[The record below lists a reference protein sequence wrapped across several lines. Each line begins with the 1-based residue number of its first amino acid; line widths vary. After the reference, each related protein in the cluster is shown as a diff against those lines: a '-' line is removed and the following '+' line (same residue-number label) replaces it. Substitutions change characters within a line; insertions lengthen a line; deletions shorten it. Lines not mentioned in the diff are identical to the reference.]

1 MALGMRTFVTASVF
15 DDLGRT
21 IQRTLAR
28 TTNYGTAAALVRHYG
43 YDTETG
49 MLDTIQAGWDTTPTN
64 LTGNTWFQYDR
75 YTRDAVGNVKVV
87 EDRGLEP
94 GGAGSDIKE
103 CFVYDA
109 WNRLSRA
116 HSAPETGDG
125 SETVGCATSIG
136 TTISN
141 RGSTDPYDRTWTL
154 DDINRMST
162 SVDKIANATTTW
174 GYSAS
179 TKHAATSLT
188 GQTTGT
194 YTYNPVGAMTDR
206 NNDDLAYD
214 PQQRLKTYTTPGVD
228 DTYTYT
234 TSNQRL
240 IREHGT
246 TITLYLAG
254 MEATWDGT
262 TTTITRYPTIAGAT
276 VATHT
281 KVIGGSKSVA

>member
-1 MALGMRTFVTASVF
+1 MYRPSFRRTT
-15 DDLGRT
+15 
-21 IQRTLAR
+21 QRTLAR
-28 TTNYGTAAALVRHYG
+28 HTTYSDQPALVRHYG

-49 MLDTIQAGWDTTPTN
+49 MLDSIQAGWDATPTN

-109 WNRLSRA
+109 WNRLARA

-174 GYSAS
+174 GYSGS

-194 YTYNPVGAMTDR
+194 YTYNPVTGTFC
-206 NNDDLAYD
+206 
-214 PQQRLKTYTTPGVD
+214 V
-228 DTYTYT
+228 
-234 TSNQRL
+234 
-240 IREHGT
+240 RE
-246 TITLYLAG
+246 
-254 MEATWDGT
+254 
-262 TTTITRYPTIAGAT
+262 
-276 VATHT
+276 
-281 KVIGGSKSVA
+281 S